1 MERPDQ
7 PRPLV
12 LASTS
17 PRRRELLSEHGYEF
31 EVVSPPFEEPSE
43 QKAHVPARH
52 FAESLAFFKAGSIAE
67 KLPQKTILGADTIAF
82 IEGRIIGKP
91 RDREDAHRILKLL
104 SDTTHEVITGV
115 ALVHAESERRLI
127 EFDVSVIRVRKLS
140 QANID
145 AYLDTGLWQGKA
157 GAYGIQDK
165 NDPFVEKIEGS
176 LSNVMGLP
184 MELLQRMFKTWTAK
198 ARKR

>member
-1 MERPDQ
+1 MNRPVQ

-17 PRRRELLSEHGYEF
+17 PRRRELLEEQGYEF
-31 EVVSPPFEEPSE
+31 EVVSPRFEEPNE
-43 QKAHVPARH
+43 QRPNVPARH
-52 FAESLAFFKAGSIAE
+52 FAESLAFFKAVSIAE
-67 KLPQKTILGADTIAF
+67 RNPNKTILGADTIAF

-91 RDREDAHRILKLL
+91 KDREDARRILKLL
-104 SDTTHEVITGV
+104 SNTNHEVITGV
-115 ALVHAESERRLI
+115 ALINSASERRLI
-127 EFDVSVIRVRKLS
+127 EFDVSVIRVRQLTDPM
-140 QANID
+140 ID

-165 NDPFVEKIEGS
+165 NDPFVEKVEGS

-184 MELLQRMFKTWTAK
+184 MELIGRMFATWNSNTRA
-198 ARKR
+198 